1 MPYPEGHHGE
11 VKKKIIESARRLF
24 NRHGFERTSIAQ
36 IMRGAGLTHGG
47 FYSYFEKK
55 SDLYREVMN
64 CFFTDPEWKNRWDG
78 VDVDLSATDVRAQL
92 VRAYLSQQ
100 HLGEVEN
107 ACPMVALPGDV
118 ARSDEAA
125 RHAFETA
132 FCAMVRMLEGSQ
144 GDRQDRNRTRAQAT
158 AALCI
163 GGMVVA
169 RALVDKSRAEEL
181 RRSCLAIALELGD
194 RAPSTNGGRGA
205 PPGRVGRERGET
217 RS

>member
-1 MPYPEGHHGE
+1 MPYPEGHHRE

-24 NRHGFERTSIAQ
+24 NRKGFERTSIAE
-36 IMRGAGLTHGG
+36 IMRGAGLTRGG
-47 FYSYFEKK
+47 FYFYFEKK

-78 VDVDLSATDVRAQL
+78 VDVNLAAADAGAQV
-92 VRAYLSQQ
+92 VRAYLSEQ
-100 HLGEVEN
+100 HLDEVEN
-107 ACPMVALPGDV
+107 ACPMVALPSDV

-132 FCAMVRMLEGSQ
+132 FCAMVQLLEGSRV
-144 GDRQDRNRTRAQAT
+144 GKTDRSRAQAT

-169 RALVDKSRAEEL
+169 RALVDKRRADEL
-181 RRSCLAIALELGD
+181 RRSCLAVALELGEWAEQKNGRPA
-194 RAPSTNGGRGA
+194 RA
-205 PPGRVGRERGET
+205 
-217 RS
+217 